1 MVLPQF
7 IKSTIIG
14 WFESFVNKAMK
25 RVLSMMLEEDIKA

>member
-25 RVLSMMLEEDIKA
+25 RVEYDA